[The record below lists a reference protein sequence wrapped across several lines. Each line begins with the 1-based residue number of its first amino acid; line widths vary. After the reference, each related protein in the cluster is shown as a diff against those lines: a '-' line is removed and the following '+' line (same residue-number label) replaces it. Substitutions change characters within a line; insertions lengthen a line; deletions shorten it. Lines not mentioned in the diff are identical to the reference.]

1 MDKFLETAN
10 AKNKS
15 SSIGTGAII
24 GIVLGVIGV
33 IGAAIVGYI
42 YYKRKNGKK
51 DNVFAWFFEIFW
63 YSI

>member
-51 DNVFAWFFEIFW
+51 DNVFA
-63 YSI
+63 